1 MLFQMARHLV
11 FGFFQ
16 KAQIPFVA
24 QHARGHTHDQRRGI
38 PNGIE
43 QTGAPAQVLD
53 AAFRPCQMFYLFLR
67 RMLQSGAVARI
78 AGG

>member
-24 QHARGHTHDQRRGI
+24 QHARSHTHRQRRGI
-38 PNGIE
+38 PHRIE
-43 QTGAPAQVLD
+43 QTGATAQVLN
-53 AAFRPCQMFYLFLR
+53 AALRPCQMLHFFLR
-67 RMLQSGAVARI
+67 RMLQSRAVALI
-78 AGG
+78 ASG